1 MKAAKR
7 KASRRGARRVRTQAV
22 LDCVTRS
29 LIEHGSPLTQQNWIM
44 FAYLWAKCSID
55 ELDAEELADAPGVA
69 DGIDVAGGVK

>member
-1 MKAAKR
+1 
-7 KASRRGARRVRTQAV
+7 
-22 LDCVTRS
+22 
-29 LIEHGSPLTQQNWIM
+29 M